1 MTAERPS
8 LWRRLSGPV
17 KVGLMFALIAI
28 ALSLFGLFR
37 NPDTPTTV
45 RSILI
50 ATVISGGTW
59 GLVSWAIA
67 TAIVDVEEDVAERGG
82 EPLDE

>member
-1 MTAERPS
+1 MTAERPN

-17 KVGLMFALIAI
+17 KVGLIFALIAV

-37 NPDTPTTV
+37 NPDTPVTLQTL
-45 RSILI
+45 LI
-50 ATVISGGTW
+50 ATLISGGTW

-82 EPLDE
+82 EPLDD

>member
-1 MTAERPS
+1 MTAERPN

-17 KVGLMFALIAI
+17 KVGLIFALIAI

-37 NPDTPTTV
+37 NPDTPATLQ
-45 RSILI
+45 SILI

-67 TAIVDVEEDVAERGG
+67 TAIVDVEQDVAERGG
-82 EPLDE
+82 EPLDD